1 MQRLNKCVLRIGILV
16 VLWIDLANEFKRVK
30 NMFDKTYKL
39 LVENDYMKVYFS
51 KEYAQFAIVDEI
63 SDTEDIYTLEEFELL
78 QKAFNSIK

>member
-1 MQRLNKCVLRIGILV
+1 M
-16 VLWIDLANEFKRVK
+16 ANEFKRVK